1 MYFNAVC
8 LDDMV
13 YWDGAKALVTGSL
26 TEAGDAT
33 EDFDKDWGGLLVS
46 LLSRD
51 GWGWREAREL
61 YGRQGFLRVRLRKLC
76 GGGRRARRLQWG
88 GVGRAAGRG
97 GAVGVFGLWGADG
110 SSGAWDSQALGC
122 RGQLVAP

>member
-13 YWDGAKALVTGSL
+13 NWDGAKALVTGSL

-51 GWGWREAREL
+51 GWGWREARERL
-61 YGRQGFLRVRLRKLC
+61 AVTVRQTRSAAGEAEEALW
-76 GGGRRARRLQWG
+76 GGPQGEAAAVGGGWQGRRARR
-88 GVGRAAGRG
+88 RSR
-97 GAVGVFGLWGADG
+97 GLW
-110 SSGAWDSQALGC
+110 ALGS
-122 RGQLVAP
+122 